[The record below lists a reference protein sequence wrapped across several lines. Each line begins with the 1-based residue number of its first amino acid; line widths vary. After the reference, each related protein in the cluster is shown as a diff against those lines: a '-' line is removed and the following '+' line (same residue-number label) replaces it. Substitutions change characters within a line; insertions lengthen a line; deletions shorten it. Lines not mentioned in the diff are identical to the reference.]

1 MDTHGIHPGLAASY
15 EPLARHASSTDDGRA
30 VAFSRVVADRATAG
44 STSRMRSLVAGN
56 VASGINRG
64 AGFDAPPPRANAAGN
79 LQLYRS
85 PAARMEAAT
94 MLEAGR
100 ILDTTA

>member
-15 EPLARHASSTDDGRA
+15 EPLARHASSTDGGRA
-30 VAFSRVVADRATAG
+30 MAFSRVVADRATAG

>member
-15 EPLARHASSTDDGRA
+15 EPLARHASSTDDVRA
-30 VAFSRVVADRATAG
+30 VAFPQLVADRARAG
-44 STSRMRSLVAGN
+44 STSRLHSLVAGN
-56 VASGINRG
+56 VTSGINRG
-64 AGFDAPPPRANAAGN
+64 AGFEAPPPRANAAGN
-79 LQLYRS
+79 LQLYHS

-94 MLEAGR
+94 MIAAGR